1 MSDPAK
7 QGGLRVVKLGGSL
20 LDWPEFPGQ
29 LRGWFA
35 RQSPWRNVLIAGGG
49 DFADVIRAAD
59 QTHALGQLVSH
70 KLCIDSLHVTA
81 KMVAWLLPE
90 IRGPLP
96 PGIMEPSAEAQT
108 TLLDVTALIELD
120 AQRSVRPLPAIWDVT
135 TDSIAAR
142 AAVLLNADELVLLK
156 STLPQ
161 RASSL
166 RSLADAGYVDAHF
179 PVCAKSLARIRL
191 VNLRDADFAEIIC
204 STGQSH
210 RSP

>member
-1 MSDPAK
+1 MNDAAK
-7 QGGLRVVKLGGSL
+7 HRGLRVVKLGGSL

-35 RQSPWRNVLIAGGG
+35 RQSPGCNVLIAGGG

-59 QTHALGQLVSH
+59 QTHALGELVSH
-70 KLCIDSLHVTA
+70 KLCIDALHVTA
-81 KMVAWLLPE
+81 KMVASLLPE
-90 IRGPLP
+90 ARGPLP
-96 PGIMEPSAEAQT
+96 PSIMEPSSEAQT
-108 TLLDVTALIELD
+108 TLLDVSALIELD
-120 AQRSVRPLPAIWDVT
+120 AQRSVRPLPASWEVT

-166 RSLADAGYVDAHF
+166 RGLADAGYVDPHF
-179 PVCAKSLARIRL
+179 PVCAKSLSRIRL
-191 VNLRDADFAEIIC
+191 VNLRDADFAEVVC
-204 STGQSH
+204 STCQTH
-210 RSP
+210 RSA